1 MSNMSNKTINYDKIN
16 YGFSLLKMLMAFE
29 VLLGHFADWSEYD
42 PRIVW
47 PFRELVSLAVPSFV
61 IMSFYLTGRS
71 FLARNDD
78 KFKTR
83 LVKLIIP
90 QVIWAFIYYVIY
102 VLLDVFMHKHLTS
115 GISDLFWQIFTGH
128 SRYLNPSMWY
138 QVDVILITILFYLI
152 FRYIKDNRK
161 AFFTLL
167 GLMIVC
173 YILQFT
179 GINRAL
185 FENLE
190 FELKYPLGRIIE
202 MIPFAVIGFSLR
214 YFDLFEK
221 IKKYRW
227 FIMPA
232 CIVLFMLAFRLPWPE
247 LDDFGFSGFAK
258 PYLAMC
264 IVTFAFLV
272 PLSSL
277 NLRLK
282 KFILKISDYSLGIY
296 CIHRLINTL
305 LKVFAPW
312 IALHSFER
320 CILLYIVCY
329 FVCFLIE
336 KIPNRNVKLLVN

>member
-1 MSNMSNKTINYDKIN
+1 MNKKAINYDRIN

-71 FLARNDD
+71 FLARNDE

-83 LVKLIIP
+83 LIKLIIP
-90 QVIWAFIYYVIY
+90 QVIWAFIYYIIY
-102 VLLDVFMHKHLTS
+102 VLLDVLMHKHLTS
-115 GISDLFWQIFTGH
+115 GISDLFWQILTGH

-138 QVDVILITILFYLI
+138 QIDVIVITVLFYLV
-152 FRYIKDNRK
+152 FKYIKDDRK
-161 AFFTLL
+161 AYFTLV
-167 GLMIVC
+167 GLMVFS
-173 YILQFT
+173 YFLQFS

-185 FENLE
+185 FGELE
-190 FELKYPLGRIIE
+190 FELKYPLGRIAE
-202 MIPFAVIGFSLR
+202 MIPFAVIGFSIR

-221 IKKYRW
+221 IKKFR
-227 FIMPA
+227 FIIMPA
-232 CIVLFMLAFRLPWPE
+232 CVVLFMLAFHIPWGE
-247 LDDFGFSGFAK
+247 LKDFGFSGFAK

-264 IVTFAFLV
+264 IVTFAYLV

-277 NLRLK
+277 TLGLK
-282 KFILKISDYSLGIY
+282 KFILMISEYSLGIY
-296 CIHRLINTL
+296 CVHRLVDTL

-312 IALHSFER
+312 IALRSFER
-320 CILLYIVCY
+320 CILLYIICY

-336 KIPNRNVKLLVN
+336 KIPNKNVKLLVD